1 MALDYYHIDESL
13 EDLSNKELILK
24 TAIDIQALLQLLVK
38 NNVITKEDMDYQRK
52 VVASNGKYKASI
64 DYIQQNKEMFHRAK
78 ENPQEY
84 LQALLKA
91 KMNGEIK

>member
-1 MALDYYHIDESL
+1 MALDYYHIDDTL
-13 EDLSNKELILK
+13 EDLSNKEIMLK

-52 VVASNGKYKASI
+52 VVSNNGKYKASL
-64 DYIQQNKEMFHRAK
+64 DYIQQNKEMFNRAK
-78 ENPQEY
+78 DNPQEY

-91 KMNGEIK
+91 KMNGDIK

>member
-38 NNVITKEDMDYQRK
+38 NNIITKEDMDYQRK
-52 VVASNGKYKASI
+52 VVSNNGKYKASI
-64 DYIQQNKEMFHRAK
+64 DYIQQNKEMFQKAK
-78 ENPQEY
+78 DNPKEY

-91 KMNGEIK
+91 KMNGDIK